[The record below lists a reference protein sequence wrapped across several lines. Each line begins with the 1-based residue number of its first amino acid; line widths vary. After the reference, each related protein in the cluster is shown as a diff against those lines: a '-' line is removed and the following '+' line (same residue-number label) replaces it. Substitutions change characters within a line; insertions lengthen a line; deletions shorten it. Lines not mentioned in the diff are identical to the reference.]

1 MFLNTDIL
9 VEIMILKKQTFS
21 NRNPLGCSIKLIF
34 VLVLPQF
41 DGPTIRQRIVEGK
54 SPPCLFLLIV
64 LKSLFETC
72 SVIGCCTIRI
82 LHETN
87 EKNFCKL

>member
-41 DGPTIRQRIVEGK
+41 DGPTIRQRIVEAK
-54 SPPCLFLLIV
+54 SSPL
-64 LKSLFETC
+64 
-72 SVIGCCTIRI
+72 
-82 LHETN
+82 N
-87 EKNFCKL
+87 